1 MRRHLAGKILVLI
14 EIILSVLFL
23 GYIKRSGLLP
33 DNYFYILMTVLAV
46 LAIFNM
52 LLQFLK
58 GKIFILGVILSILIS
73 ILSCVGMTGVRSAV
87 DLMEHISSRDYR
99 IDNMVAVVKADDPA
113 EELQDIVNYRFGIQ
127 SGSDTENTEKMIS
140 DIKEHL
146 GREIKIQEY
155 PNIQEEA
162 EALLSGRI
170 EAAVY
175 NDAFTS
181 ILEEYI
187 EDYSSQVKVIYQYGV
202 ETPVETIVGED
213 QDVRQPFNVYIS
225 GIDVDGPISTT
236 SRSDVNII
244 ATVNPKEHKILLTT
258 TPRDYYVT
266 IPGIS
271 GEQRDKLTHAGIYGV
286 NKSIETLEN
295 LYGIDISYYVRVNF
309 TSMVKIVDALGGVDV
324 NSPYA
329 FTTTHGNYEIQQGMN
344 HLDGDAALGFVR
356 ERYSFSSGD
365 NQRGQNQEILLE
377 ALINKAL
384 SPAILKDMGTLIST
398 LGENIE
404 TNMGSDQ
411 ISSLINWQLGNGGSW
426 TIESQAAIGA
436 GDTQACFSSGAQPLY
451 VMWPNENSVNS
462 ISEKIKTLIE

>member
-52 LLQFLK
+52 LLQFLR

-87 DLMEHISSRDYR
+87 DLMEHISSLDYR

>member
-1 MRRHLAGKILVLI
+1 M
-14 EIILSVLFL
+14 
-23 GYIKRSGLLP
+23 
-33 DNYFYILMTVLAV
+33 
-46 LAIFNM
+46 
-52 LLQFLK
+52 
-58 GKIFILGVILSILIS
+58 
-73 ILSCVGMTGVRSAV
+73 
-87 DLMEHISSRDYR
+87 
-99 IDNMVAVVKADDPA
+99 
-113 EELQDIVNYRFGIQ
+113 
-127 SGSDTENTEKMIS
+127 
-140 DIKEHL
+140 
-146 GREIKIQEY
+146 
-155 PNIQEEA
+155 
-162 EALLSGRI
+162 
-170 EAAVY
+170 
-175 NDAFTS
+175 
-181 ILEEYI
+181 
-187 EDYSSQVKVIYQYGV
+187 
-202 ETPVETIVGED
+202 
-213 QDVRQPFNVYIS
+213 
-225 GIDVDGPISTT
+225 
-236 SRSDVNII
+236 NII

-384 SPAILKDMGTLIST
+384 SPAILKDMGTLIGT

>member
-1 MRRHLAGKILVLI
+1 MRRHLAGKIFVLI

-87 DLMEHISSRDYR
+87 DLMEHISSLDYR

>member
-87 DLMEHISSRDYR
+87 DLMEHISSLDYR

-170 EAAVY
+170 ETAVY

-213 QDVRQPFNVYIS
+213 
-225 GIDVDGPISTT
+225 
-236 SRSDVNII
+236 
-244 ATVNPKEHKILLTT
+244 
-258 TPRDYYVT
+258 
-266 IPGIS
+266 
-271 GEQRDKLTHAGIYGV
+271 
-286 NKSIETLEN
+286 
-295 LYGIDISYYVRVNF
+295 
-309 TSMVKIVDALGGVDV
+309 
-324 NSPYA
+324 
-329 FTTTHGNYEIQQGMN
+329 
-344 HLDGDAALGFVR
+344 
-356 ERYSFSSGD
+356 
-365 NQRGQNQEILLE
+365 
-377 ALINKAL
+377 
-384 SPAILKDMGTLIST
+384 
-398 LGENIE
+398 
-404 TNMGSDQ
+404 
-411 ISSLINWQLGNGGSW
+411 
-426 TIESQAAIGA
+426 
-436 GDTQACFSSGAQPLY
+436 
-451 VMWPNENSVNS
+451 
-462 ISEKIKTLIE
+462 

>member
-87 DLMEHISSRDYR
+87 DLMEHISSLDYR

>member
-87 DLMEHISSRDYR
+87 DLMEHISSLDYR

-411 ISSLINWQLGNGGSW
+411 NQQSDQLAVGKWRQLDHRISGCNRSRGYSGLFFIW
-426 TIESQAAIGA
+426 
-436 GDTQACFSSGAQPLY
+436 SSAFVCY
-451 VMWPNENSVNS
+451 VA
-462 ISEKIKTLIE
+462 

>member
-1 MRRHLAGKILVLI
+1 M
-14 EIILSVLFL
+14 
-23 GYIKRSGLLP
+23 
-33 DNYFYILMTVLAV
+33 
-46 LAIFNM
+46 
-52 LLQFLK
+52 
-58 GKIFILGVILSILIS
+58 
-73 ILSCVGMTGVRSAV
+73 
-87 DLMEHISSRDYR
+87 
-99 IDNMVAVVKADDPA
+99 
-113 EELQDIVNYRFGIQ
+113 
-127 SGSDTENTEKMIS
+127 
-140 DIKEHL
+140 
-146 GREIKIQEY
+146 
-155 PNIQEEA
+155 
-162 EALLSGRI
+162 
-170 EAAVY
+170 
-175 NDAFTS
+175 
-181 ILEEYI
+181 
-187 EDYSSQVKVIYQYGV
+187 
-202 ETPVETIVGED
+202 
-213 QDVRQPFNVYIS
+213 
-225 GIDVDGPISTT
+225 
-236 SRSDVNII
+236 NII

-451 VMWPNENSVNS
+451 VMWPNENSVNT
-462 ISEKIKTLIE
+462 ISEKIKELMKE

>member
-1 MRRHLAGKILVLI
+1 MRRHLAGKIFVLI
-14 EIILSVLFL
+14 EIVLSLLFL
-23 GYIKRSGLLP
+23 VAIKRSGILP
-33 DNYFYILMTVLAV
+33 DHYFMALLAVLAV

-58 GKIFILGVILSILIS
+58 SKIFILGVILSILIS
-73 ILSCVGMTGVRSAV
+73 VLSGIGTVAVQSAV
-87 DLMEHISSRDYR
+87 QLMDQISDLDYQT
-99 IDNMVAVVKADDPA
+99 DNMVAVVRADDPA
-113 EELQDIVNYRFGIQ
+113 KELSDIANYRFGIQ
-127 SGSDTENTEKMIS
+127 NGSDTENTEKMIADIEEKLGR
-140 DIKEHL
+140 DIKV
-146 GREIKIQEY
+146 QEY

-181 ILEEYI
+181 ILEEYE
-187 EDYSSQVKVIYQYGV
+187 EDYSSKIKVIYQYGV
-202 ETPVETIVGED
+202 ETPVETVQGEA
-213 QDVRQPFNVYIS
+213 QDVQQPFNVYVS

-244 ATVNPKEHKILLTT
+244 VSVNPQEHKILLTT

-309 TSMVKIVDALGGVDV
+309 TSVVKIVNALGGVDV
-324 NSPYA
+324 DSPYA
-329 FTTTHGNYEIQQGMN
+329 FTTTHGKYEIKQGMN
-344 HLDGDAALGFVR
+344 HLNGDMALGFVR

-365 NQRGQNQEILLE
+365 NQRGKNQEILLA
-377 ALINKAL
+377 ALINKAM
-384 SPAILKDMGTLIST
+384 SPAILRDMGTLIST
-398 LGENIE
+398 LGENVE

-411 ISSLINWQLGNGGSW
+411 ISSLINWQLSSGSSW

-436 GDTQACFSSGAQPLY
+436 GDTQACFSSGSQPLY
-451 VMWPNENSVNS
+451 VMWPNETSVNN
-462 ISEKIKTLIE
+462 ISQKIKDLIK

>member
-1 MRRHLAGKILVLI
+1 M
-14 EIILSVLFL
+14 
-23 GYIKRSGLLP
+23 
-33 DNYFYILMTVLAV
+33 
-46 LAIFNM
+46 
-52 LLQFLK
+52 
-58 GKIFILGVILSILIS
+58 
-73 ILSCVGMTGVRSAV
+73 
-87 DLMEHISSRDYR
+87 
-99 IDNMVAVVKADDPA
+99 
-113 EELQDIVNYRFGIQ
+113 
-127 SGSDTENTEKMIS
+127 
-140 DIKEHL
+140 
-146 GREIKIQEY
+146 
-155 PNIQEEA
+155 
-162 EALLSGRI
+162 
-170 EAAVY
+170 
-175 NDAFTS
+175 
-181 ILEEYI
+181 
-187 EDYSSQVKVIYQYGV
+187 
-202 ETPVETIVGED
+202 
-213 QDVRQPFNVYIS
+213 
-225 GIDVDGPISTT
+225 
-236 SRSDVNII
+236 NII

>member
-33 DNYFYILMTVLAV
+33 DNYFYILLIVLAV

-58 GKIFILGVILSILIS
+58 GKIFILGVILSILAS

-87 DLMEHISSRDYR
+87 ELMERVSSLDYR
-99 IDNMVAVVKADDPA
+99 TDNMVAVVKADDPA
-113 EELQDIVNYRFGIQ
+113 EELQDIANYRFGIQ

-140 DIKEHL
+140 DIEENL
-146 GREIKIQEY
+146 GREIKVQEY
-155 PNIQEEA
+155 SNIQEEA
-162 EALLSGRI
+162 EALLSGRT

-187 EDYSSQVKVIYQYGV
+187 ENYSSQVKVIYQYGV
-202 ETPVETIVGED
+202 ETPVETIEGEA

-266 IPGIS
+266 IPGVS

-309 TSMVKIVDALGGVDV
+309 TSVVKIVDALGGVDV
-324 NSPYA
+324 NSSYA

-344 HLDGDAALGFVR
+344 HLDGDAALGFAR

-398 LGENIE
+398 LGENVE

-411 ISSLINWQLGNGGSW
+411 ISSLINWQLENGGSW

-436 GDTQACFSSGAQPLY
+436 GDTQACFSSGTQPLY
-451 VMWPNENSVNS
+451 VMWPNENSVNG